1 MHNNSVRTYSHT
13 TGHFSSIDIFLCDRY
28 LQVESVTTLVS
39 TPGVVQGETESSLRK
54 PHHSADASDES
65 FQLAGFSH
73 AAMPGISQRASLRV

>member
-1 MHNNSVRTYSHT
+1 MHNNIVLTHSHT
-13 TGHFSSIDIFLCDRY
+13 TGHSHPLTFFCERY

-39 TPGVVQGETESSLRK
+39 TPEVVQGETESFLRK

-73 AAMPGISQRASLRV
+73 AAMPGISQKASLQV